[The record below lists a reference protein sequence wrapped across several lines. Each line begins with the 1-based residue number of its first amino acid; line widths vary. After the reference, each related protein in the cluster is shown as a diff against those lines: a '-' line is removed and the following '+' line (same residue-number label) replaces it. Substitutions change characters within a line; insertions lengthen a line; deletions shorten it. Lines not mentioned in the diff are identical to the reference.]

1 MVISNHSNNCSNI
14 YLVTPEKVT
23 NPTSYRKYS
32 DIIHTMWKFP
42 MDTGYCA
49 VEYEIE
55 FLDADN
61 KTVFKHGGI
70 LQNEYTKMF
79 LSNNQ
84 RDSVKIIK
92 VRATYS
98 GKYGYW
104 SETTI
109 AATTKFHG
117 KG

>member
-1 MVISNHSNNCSNI
+1 
-14 YLVTPEKVT
+14 
-23 NPTSYRKYS
+23 
-32 DIIHTMWKFP
+32 
-42 MDTGYCA
+42 MDTGSCS
-49 VEYEIE
+49 VEYEIK
-55 FLDADN
+55 FFDAAN
-61 KTVFKHGGI
+61 KTVFKRGKI
-70 LQNEYTKMF
+70 SQKEYTKVF

-109 AATTKFHG
+109 AATTNFHG

>member
-1 MVISNHSNNCSNI
+1 
-14 YLVTPEKVT
+14 
-23 NPTSYRKYS
+23 
-32 DIIHTMWKFP
+32 
-42 MDTGYCA
+42 MDTGSCP

-55 FLDADN
+55 FLDAAN
-61 KTVFKHGGI
+61 KTVFKRGKI
-70 LQNEYTKMF
+70 SQKVYTKVF

-84 RDSVKIIK
+84 RDSIKIIK

-98 GKYGYW
+98 GKYGSW

-109 AATTKFHG
+109 AATTNFHG